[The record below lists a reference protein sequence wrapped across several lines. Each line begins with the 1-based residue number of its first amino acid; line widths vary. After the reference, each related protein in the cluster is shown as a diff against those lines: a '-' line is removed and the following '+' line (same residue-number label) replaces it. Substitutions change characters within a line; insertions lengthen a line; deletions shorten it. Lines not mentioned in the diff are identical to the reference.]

1 MQDAP
6 SKVVAP
12 AAAPVADDDKILAA
26 QPSHVEVDG
35 DDDQKGDFSVVQK
48 PESIRNMTNEEIR
61 QLERRMVLK
70 LDFVILPIIGILYV
84 FNYVDKS
91 ALAATKV
98 YGIME
103 DLNMNT
109 NDFATAISILFAGYL
124 PFQIPSNL
132 IMTKIPRPGLYLCL
146 AAAVWGVVSALTAV
160 VQSKEGLYVQRV
172 FLGVTEAVFFPGVIY
187 YLSAWY
193 TKKEIGKRLAALFM
207 FQMLGSAFGG
217 FIAAACLTLDGRY
230 GIAGWRWL
238 FIVEGA
244 CTVGCGVL
252 FSIVMPEYPHNA
264 RLLSKIER
272 DYAVWRIEN
281 EAGAGEANDDTGTL
295 SGFKL
300 AIRDPKV
307 WALVFCMGMIQA
319 MGSTV
324 NFFPSIVQTLGYS
337 RLITLLLT
345 APPYV
350 LAAIWFYVFSTI
362 SDRKNIIYPFIV
374 VGIALA
380 AIAYTISLATLNTG
394 ARYFAMMLI
403 PATVAGP
410 QILVYK
416 TLNLHIARPY
426 PKRAAGVAMINSIGG
441 ISNIWAS
448 YLYVDAPHYYVAFG
462 TCFGCATLL
471 LTTITVYRWHV
482 RRLNRLLDGTPEE
495 VAQAMKS
502 GVTQTQVDL
511 GWRYVG
517 Y

>member
-1 MQDAP
+1 MSEA
-6 SKVVAP
+6 
-12 AAAPVADDDKILAA
+12 
-26 QPSHVEVDG
+26 
-35 DDDQKGDFSVVQK
+35 
-48 PESIRNMTNEEIR
+48 EIKT
-61 QLERRMVLK
+61 LRRKMVRK
-70 LDFVILPIIGILYV
+70 MDIVILPIIGILYV

-91 ALAATKV
+91 ALAAAKV

-103 DLNMNT
+103 DLNMTT
-109 NDFATAISILFAGYL
+109 NDFATAISILFVGYL

-132 IMTKIPRPGLYLCL
+132 IMTIIPRPGLYLCL
-146 AAAVWGVVSALTAV
+146 AAVVWGVVSALTAV
-160 VQSKEGLYVQRV
+160 VQSHQGLFAQRV

-193 TKKEIGKRLAALFM
+193 TKAELGKRLAALFM

-244 CTVGCGVL
+244 CTVGCGLL

-264 RLLSKIER
+264 RLLSQVER
-272 DYAVWRIEN
+272 DYAVWRIEV
-281 EAGAGEANDDTGTL
+281 EAGAGEAHEQTSTL
-295 SGFKL
+295 TGFKL
-300 AIRDPKV
+300 ALTDPKV
-307 WALVFCMGMIQA
+307 WALVFCMFMIQA

-337 RLITLLLT
+337 NMITLLLT

-350 LAAIWFYVFSTI
+350 LAAIWFWVFSSI
-362 SDRKNIIYPFIV
+362 SDRKNIIYPFIIIGL
-374 VGIALA
+374 GIAV
-380 AIAYTISLATLNTG
+380 IAYVISLATLNTG

-416 TLNLHIARPY
+416 TLNLHMARPF
-426 PKRAAGVAMINSIGG
+426 PKRAAGVAMINSLGG
-441 ISNIWAS
+441 LSNIWAS
-448 YLYVDAPHYYVAFG
+448 YLYVDPPHYYVAFG
-462 TCFGCATLL
+462 TCLGCVALFF
-471 LTTITVYRWHV
+471 TTITIYRWHV
-482 RRLNRLLDGTPEE
+482 RKLNRLLDGTPEE
-495 VAQAMKS
+495 VAIAMKS

-511 GWRYVG
+511 GWRYIG

>member
-1 MQDAP
+1 MTTHSAIMDDDILKVSP
-6 SKVVAP
+6 SHAEGLDTKVV
-12 AAAPVADDDKILAA
+12 D
-26 QPSHVEVDG
+26 H
-35 DDDQKGDFSVVQK
+35 SVPK
-48 PESIRNMTNEEIR
+48 PESIRNMSDAELAALQKKMVR
-61 QLERRMVLK
+61 QL
-70 LDFVILPIIGILYV
+70 DCVIIPIVGILYV

-91 ALAATKV
+91 ALAASKV

-109 NDFATAISILFAGYL
+109 NDFATAISILFAGYI

-132 IMTKIPRPGLYLCL
+132 IMTKIPRPGLS
-146 AAAVWGVVSALTAV
+146 ASVWGTVSALAAIVHT
-160 VQSKEGLYVQRV
+160 KEGLYVQRV

-193 TKKEIGKRLAALFM
+193 TKQEIGKRLAALFM

-217 FIAAACLTLDGRY
+217 FLAAACLTLDGHH

-244 CTVGCGVL
+244 CTVGCGL
-252 FSIVMPEYPHNA
+252 IFSLIMPEYPHNA
-264 RLLSKIER
+264 RLLSQTER
-272 DYAVWRIEN
+272 DLAVWRLEN
-281 EAGAGEANDDTGTL
+281 EAGAGEAHDDSTTM

-300 AIRDPKV
+300 AILDPKV
-307 WALVFCMGMIQA
+307 WALIFCMGMIQA

-324 NFFPSIVQTLGYS
+324 NFFPSIVQTLGYG
-337 RLITLLLT
+337 RMITLLLT
-345 APPYV
+345 APPYIF
-350 LAAIWFYVFSTI
+350 AAIWFYTFSTI

-374 VGIALA
+374 VGIAMA
-380 AIAYTISLATLNTG
+380 AIAYTISMATLNTG

-426 PKRAAGVAMINSIGG
+426 QKRAAGVAMINSIGG

-448 YLYVDAPHYYVAFG
+448 YLYIDAPHYYVAFG
-462 TCFGCATLL
+462 TCFGCAALL
-471 LTTITVYRWHV
+471 FTTITVYRFHV
-482 RRLNRLLDGTPEE
+482 RKLNRLLDGTSEE

-511 GWRYVG
+511 GWRFVG